1 MVNSFDAT
9 EAASIFKSQQAFN
22 NNTVAQHLAHIQAN
36 FSVLPSSITK
46 LETQGLTLGQSLDIL
61 SQVVKNKMSFQ
72 KFDK

>member
-1 MVNSFDAT
+1 MVNSFDVT

-22 NNTVAQHLAHIQAN
+22 NDTVAQHLAYIQAN

-46 LETQGLTLGQSLDIL
+46 LETQGLTLGHNLDTL
-61 SQVVKNKMSFQ
+61 SQVVKSKMSFQ